1 MVNLLDGLVVGG
13 EPTGSRDHGCCGRR
27 GAYAVDLFHRNDW
40 YVVGIDRTPPAHPTV
55 ADRFEVVDLAAGT
68 NVETVFAVLDAE
80 IGRVDA
86 LVNNAA
92 IQIAKRL
99 VDTTDE
105 EWDTTMD
112 TNVRMAFRAMRA
124 AHVRLSERKGAVVNV
139 SSVHAIA
146 TSRSIAVY
154 AASKGALVAL
164 TRAAALEMAE
174 EGIRVNAVLPGAV
187 DTPMLRNSLGV
198 RGDRTIEE
206 SMKSLPGQDATR
218 HDRPGRRDC
227 RSNSLPG
234 RLGSLLVHH
243 WAKPSDRRRRHCP
256 PEHRVK
262 AREPAAYSRRR
273 RLVTTNP
280 RADLDRPPDP
290 KSAQSAYRYAE
301 PALAGRPTFHTWSCR
316 GCVTFTVA
324 SAA

>member
-1 MVNLLDGLVVGG
+1 MSQRVVVITGAAGG
-13 EPTGSRDHGCCGRR
+13 VGR
-27 GAYAVDLFHRNDW
+27 AAVDLFHRNDW

-206 SMKSLPGQDATR
+206 SMKILRDKTPLGTIGRADEIAEAILFLADSDRSSFITGQ
-218 HDRPGRRDC
+218 
-227 RSNSLPG
+227 
-234 RLGSLLVHH
+234 SLLIDGG
-243 WAKPSDRRRRHCP
+243 AT
-256 PEHRVK
+256 
-262 AREPAAYSRRR
+262 ARLSTE
-273 RLVTTNP
+273 
-280 RADLDRPPDP
+280 
-290 KSAQSAYRYAE
+290 
-301 PALAGRPTFHTWSCR
+301 
-316 GCVTFTVA
+316 
-324 SAA
+324 